1 MVARY
6 REFYERAG
14 ELYPEDKFTYSSLSG
29 IMRKKWVTR
38 KIAQLPPGNLLDC
51 GCNIGRL
58 AAEWKRG
65 MVIGVDIAFA
75 LLKKGKN
82 LYPDI
87 NFIQGDLM
95 NLRFLKP
102 NSIDNALAIEV
113 IEHLPRVDDF
123 LKELTKVLKTN
134 GTVLVTT
141 PSYSRKRPVFTK
153 IGILKSFGIKEGVE
167 GEYYLHTAYKPEELK
182 SLLENAGFEVVEYGS
197 FEFETRGWVKPFTLL
212 NRFYE
217 GLAERFFPCSRLNI
231 FFMGLVNRIEL
242 NIFYI
247 LDTIGLS
254 WFIKKFFKEGRR
266 TYVLARKPE

>member
-1 MVARY
+1 MVERY

-141 PSYSRKRPVFTK
+141 PSYSRKRPVFT
-153 IGILKSFGIKEGVE
+153 
-167 GEYYLHTAYKPEELK
+167 
-182 SLLENAGFEVVEYGS
+182 
-197 FEFETRGWVKPFTLL
+197 
-212 NRFYE
+212 
-217 GLAERFFPCSRLNI
+217 
-231 FFMGLVNRIEL
+231 
-242 NIFYI
+242 
-247 LDTIGLS
+247 
-254 WFIKKFFKEGRR
+254 
-266 TYVLARKPE
+266 